1 MQLTI
6 FMSVL
11 NTICVGSVYCFLVRL
26 LTQVCYFF
34 SSNKTVIT
42 FVKAL
47 RMILSHVS
55 LMRSTETP
63 DLKITIN
70 RNSYHLA
77 NLPSSG
83 ISAKVLLK
91 AVEQVTGIPA
101 NALFQQESN

>member
-1 MQLTI
+1 
-6 FMSVL
+6 
-11 NTICVGSVYCFLVRL
+11 
-26 LTQVCYFF
+26 
-34 SSNKTVIT
+34 
-42 FVKAL
+42 
-47 RMILSHVS
+47 MILSHVS

-91 AVEQVTGIPA
+91 AVEQVTGIPSNKQMLFFNKKA
-101 NALFQQESN
+101 IDLSSSLKLDNGSCVDVIVKGCGGSGETNAGS